1 MSDSQHFADELRFT
15 RSFLEA
21 CTDLK
26 LVELQDSFLREG
38 PEDRRDDLHA
48 VSEEL
53 EKRQK
58 KAQEGLMSG
67 VYAVTTHLELP
78 LARPDRTVRPTEAVR
93 GRRVRQT
100 RGDVGDFPL
109 ELL

>member
-1 MSDSQHFADELRFT
+1 MSDSHHLGFT

-26 LVELQDSFLREG
+26 LIELQDSLLRER
-38 PEDRRDDLHA
+38 PEDRRDDLHTVA
-48 VSEEL
+48 EEL

-67 VYAVTTHLELP
+67 VDAVTSP
-78 LARPDRTVRPTEAVR
+78 STVRS
-93 GRRVRQT
+93 
-100 RGDVGDFPL
+100 L
-109 ELL
+109 K

>member
-1 MSDSQHFADELRFT
+1 MSDESGFT

-26 LVELQDSFLREG
+26 WMELQDVLLRER
-38 PEDRRDDLHA
+38 PEDRDRHA

-58 KAQEGLMSG
+58 KTQADGVVLGSVGEALAAVREQERTRADVQQRL
-67 VYAVTTHLELP
+67 T
-78 LARPDRTVRPTEAVR
+78 TVRVDIEKP
-93 GRRVRQT
+93 
-100 RGDVGDFPL
+100 
-109 ELL
+109 

>member
-1 MSDSQHFADELRFT
+1 MSDSHHFTNELGFT

-26 LVELQDSFLREG
+26 LIELQDLLRER
-38 PEDRRDDLHA
+38 PEDHRDLHA

-58 KAQEGLMSG
+58 KAQEGPMSDQG
-67 VYAVTTHLELP
+67 LSDDP
-78 LARPDRTVRPTEAVR
+78 
-93 GRRVRQT
+93 
-100 RGDVGDFPL
+100 
-109 ELL
+109 